1 VAPTDRIAFLPGAA
15 GDRALATRMVAGEEL
30 AFRECYE
37 LHAAK
42 VFRTLLR
49 VVGERGRAEDVL
61 QESFAAAFDGIAEFR
76 AEARL
81 GTWIT
86 GIAIRR
92 ALNLRRYEARRLQ
105 VALEPAQHE
114 PAAPGPGP
122 EAELQSRD
130 LARRVLLLVED
141 LDPPR
146 RAALLLHAEGHTVTE
161 IAEMTGMPRGTVL
174 SHIARARARLLE
186 QLDALDGVDEDE
198 RQAEAD
204 RKEGSRG

>member
-15 GDRALATRMVAGEEL
+15 GDRALVTRMVAGEEL

-37 LHAAK
+37 LYAAK

-81 GTWIT
+81 ATWIT

-92 ALNLRRYEARRLQ
+92 ALNLRRDESRRLQ
-105 VALEPAQHE
+105 VAAEPARDE
-114 PAAPGPGP
+114 AAAPGPEP
-122 EAELQSRD
+122 EDELQRRD
-130 LARRVLLLVED
+130 LARRVMVLMED

-146 RAALLLHAEGHTVTE
+146 RAALLLYAEGHTAAE
-161 IAEMTGMPRGTVL
+161 IAEMTDTPRGTVL
-174 SHIARARARLLE
+174 SHIARARAHLLDRLDVGE
-186 QLDALDGVDEDE
+186 A
-198 RQAEAD
+198 QADVD